1 MHDVRPGLRSLHGQD
16 DLRPEAPCAAASS
29 RSTAVKCAVE
39 KALECKKK
47 NEKKT
52 IVFNLSGHGIL
63 DVGGYQKFLEGKM

>member
-1 MHDVRPGLRSLHGQD
+1 
-16 DLRPEAPCAAASS
+16 
-29 RSTAVKCAVE
+29 VKCAVE

-63 DVGGYQKFLEGKM
+63 DVGGYQKFLEARCSRSSFFFLRL

>member
-1 MHDVRPGLRSLHGQD
+1 M
-16 DLRPEAPCAAASS
+16 
-29 RSTAVKCAVE
+29 KCAVE